1 MLLRRILLGS
11 LLIILVGLRGEQTV
25 AQQKDVRSLDP
36 PPISKSNPKSVEVLR
51 VWAAPGSPQQFVIHV
66 TWKDPAAWGLMLA
79 DIARHVA
86 RAYGE
91 QGQNPEDAYN
101 RIIETFQAEL
111 KHPTDKPIQIKP

>member
-1 MLLRRILLGS
+1 MLFRRMLLGS
-11 LLIILVGLRGEQTV
+11 LLLVLACLKGEQTV

-51 VWAAPGSPQQFVIHV
+51 VWTAPGSPQQLVIQV

-79 DIARHVA
+79 DIARHAA

-91 QGQNPEDAYN
+91 QGQNPEKAYN

-111 KHPTDKPIQIKP
+111 KHPTDKPKRIEP